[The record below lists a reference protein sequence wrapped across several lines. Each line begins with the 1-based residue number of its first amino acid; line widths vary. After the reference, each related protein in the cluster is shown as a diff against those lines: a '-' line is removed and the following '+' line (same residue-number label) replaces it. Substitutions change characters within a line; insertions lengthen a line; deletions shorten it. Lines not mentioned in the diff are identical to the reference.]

1 MLGCLLLCQRNTRLC
16 QEKFLLFKIHYDLSE
31 KYKALS
37 GEYLKNTLLKHIFL
51 KNTLHNTH
59 WFVREIFK
67 GFVWRIAE
75 HLLTCCISWKI
86 HFWHAFEKYIFDTW
100 KVHFDYTLC
109 FPEKFQGFVGRI
121 AEQLQTAGD
130 IPSWVELPVFHRSNI
145 SLSAQV
151 HRSRPN
157 LLSYEAFQDLVKRI
171 SEHLSKLDGASFLF
185 LHKSNIP
192 VLARRNVG

>member
-16 QEKFLLFKIHYDLSE
+16 QEKILLLKIHFDLSK

-37 GEYLKNTLLKHIFL
+37 GEYLKNTL
-51 KNTLHNTH
+51 
-59 WFVREIFK
+59 
-67 GFVWRIAE
+67 
-75 HLLTCCISWKI
+75 
-86 HFWHAFEKYIFDTW
+86 
-100 KVHFDYTLC
+100 HFDYTLC

-121 AEQLQTAGD
+121 AEELQTAGD

-185 LHKSNIP
+185 LHKSNIS
-192 VLARRNVG
+192 VLVTRNVG